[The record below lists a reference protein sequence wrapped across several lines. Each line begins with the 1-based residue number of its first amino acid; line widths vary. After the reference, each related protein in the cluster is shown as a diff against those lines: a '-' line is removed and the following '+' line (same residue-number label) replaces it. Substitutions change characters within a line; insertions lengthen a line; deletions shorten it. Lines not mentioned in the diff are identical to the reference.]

1 MNTEIESELVFFS
14 FVLSFFQRFFLVE
27 KKDESESEKLCGLY
41 CIVYVSC
48 IVLFT

>member
-27 KKDESESEKLCGLY
+27 KKDESESELCELN
-41 CIVYVSC
+41 CIVYVNC